1 MSCPSVPRHDAR
13 MRIFKRMRILA
24 SARAIYAAEG
34 REGLSLR
41 KVGDAAGLSAPALY
55 RYYSNKEMLVD
66 ALAEHASIELT
77 NRMRRSLGSP
87 TPVLRLERATRIVLE
102 YGMRYPRL
110 IALLLTA
117 RQPASGPLAFLR
129 ARVDECVRAG
139 SAPSIGA
146 RWDGCSPR
154 TRATSRCATESPR
167 RRCRPAAAARSR
179 AG

>member
-1 MSCPSVPRHDAR
+1 

-55 RYYSNKEMLVD
+55 RYYHGKEMLVD

-87 TPVLRLERATRIVLE
+87 TPMLRLERATRIVLE

-110 IALLLTA
+110 MELLLTT
-117 RQPASGPLAFLR
+117 RQPASGPFAFLR

-139 SAPSIGA
+139 ALWNDDRRELALTIWAQIRGLLSLRGMGEDKEFRALYRRAMGRLLA
-146 RWDGCSPR
+146 AH
-154 TRATSRCATESPR
+154 TRR
-167 RRCRPAAAARSR
+167 
-179 AG
+179 